1 MARELNYPK
10 LGFRVIFR
18 RIDDPREGDPHLR
31 VTVVTPIEK
40 VEVVLVKIKG
50 LKERMQ
56 LMPGFAFFY
65 HHLSKIEEAI
75 IEATEHKG

>member
-1 MARELNYPK
+1 MELNYPK

-18 RIDDPREGDPHLR
+18 RKDDPRETTPHLR
-31 VTVVTPIEK
+31 VTIITPIEK
-40 VEVVLVKIKG
+40 VETVLVKIKG
-50 LKERMQ
+50 LKEHMQ

-75 IEATEHKG
+75 IEAMEHKG